1 MKNIKLYILLLLTPF
16 MLISLEAQDK
26 SKQSFQDRQIM
37 ERIKLDI
44 AELKGPPSVEDVKAK
59 QMEAA
64 NDLLL
69 VINSGRYKGKKLKR
83 LTMMHERMI
92 NRPEPTQ
99 ESVNKAHTAM
109 VEQMNNK
116 IKSHN
121 NNFKNQNNNMR
132 ESKIQMRE
140 MRETIAVSYTHLTLP
155 TKA

>member
-16 MLISLEAQDK
+16 ILISLEAEDK

-69 VINSGRYKGKKLKR
+69 VINSGRYKGKRLKR
-83 LTMMHERMI
+83 LEMMHKKMI

-140 MRETIAVSYTHLTLP
+140 MRETIGNNP
-155 TKA
+155 N

>member
-16 MLISLEAQDK
+16 MLISLEAEDK

-69 VINSGRYKGKKLKR
+69 VINSGRYKGKRLKR
-83 LTMMHERMI
+83 LEMMHKKMM

-132 ESKIQMRE
+132 ESKIQMQE
-140 MRETIAVSYTHLTLP
+140 MRETIGNNP
-155 TKA
+155 N

>member
-16 MLISLEAQDK
+16 LLVSLEAEEK

-83 LTMMHERMI
+83 LKIMHERMI

-99 ESVNKAHTAM
+99 ETVNKAHTAM
-109 VEQMNNK
+109 IEQMNNK

-140 MRETIAVSYTHLTLP
+140 MRETIGNNP
-155 TKA
+155 N

>member
-16 MLISLEAQDK
+16 ILISLEAEDK

-132 ESKIQMRE
+132 ESKIQMQE
-140 MRETIAVSYTHLTLP
+140 MRETIGNNP
-155 TKA
+155 N

>member
-16 MLISLEAQDK
+16 MLISLEAEDK

-69 VINSGRYKGKKLKR
+69 VINSGRYKGKRLKR
-83 LTMMHERMI
+83 LEMMHKKMI

-109 VEQMNNK
+109 VEQMNIK

-132 ESKIQMRE
+132 ESKIQMQE
-140 MRETIAVSYTHLTLP
+140 MRETIGNNP
-155 TKA
+155 N

>member
-16 MLISLEAQDK
+16 MLLSLEAEDK

-109 VEQMNNK
+109 VEKMNNK

-140 MRETIAVSYTHLTLP
+140 MRETIGNNP
-155 TKA
+155 N

>member
-16 MLISLEAQDK
+16 MLISLEAEDK

-44 AELKGPPSVEDVKAK
+44 AELKGPPSVEDVKDK

-83 LTMMHERMI
+83 LTMIHERMI

-99 ESVNKAHTAM
+99 
-109 VEQMNNK
+109 
-116 IKSHN
+116 
-121 NNFKNQNNNMR
+121 
-132 ESKIQMRE
+132 
-140 MRETIAVSYTHLTLP
+140 
-155 TKA
+155 

>member
-16 MLISLEAQDK
+16 ILISLEAEDK

-99 ESVNKAHTAM
+99 ESVNKAHMAM

-132 ESKIQMRE
+132 ESKIQMQE
-140 MRETIAVSYTHLTLP
+140 MRETIGNNP
-155 TKA
+155 N

>member
-140 MRETIAVSYTHLTLP
+140 MRETTGNNP
-155 TKA
+155 N

>member
-16 MLISLEAQDK
+16 MLLSLEAEDK
-26 SKQSFQDRQIM
+26 SKQSFQDKQIM

-44 AELKGPPSVEDVKAK
+44 AELKGPPSVEDVKDK

-64 NDLLL
+64 NDLML
-69 VINSGRYKGKKLKR
+69 VINSGRYTGKRLKR
-83 LTMMHERMI
+83 LEMMHERMI

-109 VEQMNNK
+109 VEQMNKK
-116 IKSHN
+116 IKLQ
-121 NNFKNQNNNMR
+121 FQNNNYKNQHNNLR

-140 MRETIAVSYTHLTLP
+140 MRENIGNNP
-155 TKA
+155 N